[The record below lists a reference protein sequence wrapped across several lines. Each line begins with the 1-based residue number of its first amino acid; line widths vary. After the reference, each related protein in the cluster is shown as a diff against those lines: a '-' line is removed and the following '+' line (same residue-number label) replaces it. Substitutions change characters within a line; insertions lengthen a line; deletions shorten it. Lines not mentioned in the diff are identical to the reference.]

1 MALAKREGYW
11 KGNKIQVKKLEGERT
26 KPNGDE
32 DHATPETTTQQR
44 LVPQSINITEQHH
57 HCTTSRCQMANPL
70 PANHYDKGKYCHSIS
85 VHPPTVHTFIQINR
99 GGVIKLAPYF
109 LIKQCRHCC
118 QSQKF
123 LAKKCSEKELLPF

>member
-32 DHATPETTTQQR
+32 DHAPPETTTQQR

-57 HCTTSRCQMANPL
+57 HCTTPGQPL
-70 PANHYDKGKYCHSIS
+70 RQGQVLPLHQRPLTHSSHNSNQQGRASSSLLLIFLLNNVAIAANHKN
-85 VHPPTVHTFIQINR
+85 F
-99 GGVIKLAPYF
+99 
-109 LIKQCRHCC
+109 
-118 QSQKF
+118 
-123 LAKKCSEKELLPF
+123 

>member
-85 VHPPTVHTFIQINR
+85 AHPPTVHTFKSTGEASSSLLLI
-99 GGVIKLAPYF
+99 F
-109 LIKQCRHCC
+109 LLNNVAIAANHKN
-118 QSQKF
+118 F
-123 LAKKCSEKELLPF
+123 